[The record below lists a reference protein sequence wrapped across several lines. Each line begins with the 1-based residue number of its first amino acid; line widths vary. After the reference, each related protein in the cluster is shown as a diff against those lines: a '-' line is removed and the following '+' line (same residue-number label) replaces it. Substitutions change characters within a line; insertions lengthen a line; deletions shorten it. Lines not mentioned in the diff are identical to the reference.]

1 MKLSKYVGNNIKA
14 ETKVDTRLNAEGLQD
29 IIFGKEVNQEGLFD
43 KVKDIIKEKYEEFKK
58 WKNSGKDKD
67 SDDSK
72 KERRLTK
79 AGKDKLKKLIENKQ
93 NEVLSFLNKSKLKLV
108 KDASK
113 WPLHFGSLKFDKS
126 YFEELWKMQCGENYD
141 FNYLPSHLD
150 LLYLVQYEDVIDHT
164 DIDSTWEIDYFYQEL
179 AKYDWSTESDSDIY
193 GGIIGFYIDEKMFK
207 ENIDYILYD
216 NKEEK

>member
-1 MKLSKYVGNNIKA
+1 MKLGKYVGNNIKV

-29 IIFGKEVNQEGLFD
+29 IIFGKEVNQEGIFD

-67 SDDSK
+67 SKDSK

-93 NEVLSFLNKSKLKLV
+93 NEILSFLNKSKLKLV

-113 WPLHFGSLKFDKS
+113 WPLHFGNLKFDKI
-126 YFEELWKMQCGENYD
+126 YFEELWKMQSGENYD

-164 DIDSTWEIDYFYQEL
+164 DIDENWEIDYFYSEL
-179 AKYDWSTESDSDIY
+179 SKYDWYTEEDSDIY

-216 NKEEK
+216 NKEE